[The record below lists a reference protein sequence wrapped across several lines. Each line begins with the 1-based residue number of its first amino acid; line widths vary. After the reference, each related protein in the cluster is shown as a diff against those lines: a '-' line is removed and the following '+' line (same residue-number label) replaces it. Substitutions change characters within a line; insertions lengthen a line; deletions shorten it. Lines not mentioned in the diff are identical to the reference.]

1 MAKND
6 FPLHGN
12 LPDRFYVLVV
22 GVGIAGVRAALCLPD
37 RFLVGLLAKRLYR
50 FLQAIGPKAG
60 SPPQSPLTHS
70 LLECLVFTAQRVH
83 LKEEG
88 RRRGNEQ
95 ERTSNEEYGK
105 VRDKISNF
113 TIEILEN

>member
-6 FPLHGN
+6 FPLHRN
-12 LPDRFYVLVV
+12 LPDRFDLLVV
-22 GVGIAGVRAALCLPD
+22 GVGIVGVRAALCLPD
-37 RFLVGLLAKRLYR
+37 RFLVGLISKEADR

-60 SPPQSPLTHS
+60 SPPRSPLTHS
-70 LLECLVFTAQRVH
+70 FLECLVFTAQRVH

-88 RRRGNEQ
+88 RKRGNEQ

-105 VRDKISNF
+105 VRDKI
-113 TIEILEN
+113 